1 MTNGENDD
9 GNDAVCDDD
18 NERYDGNIDID
29 DDGEEDAVS
38 Q

>member
-9 GNDAVCDDD
+9 GNDAVCDGDD
-18 NERYDGNIDID
+18 EWCNGVIDID
-29 DDGEEDAVS
+29 DDDGEDAVS